1 MNDFM
6 KDGNFY
12 IGANYWAS
20 HAAINMWSDWR
31 ADVVDRDLKL
41 LSEHGVKHLRMFLLW
56 PVFQPL
62 HAIWANSQ
70 LYELR
75 MSGRFRTP
83 RLGARESARRRAVIL
98 TNFARSLKNM
108 A

>member
-70 LYELR
+70 LYEFR
-75 MSGRFRTP
+75 MGDDERPLPDTEAGRA
-83 RLGARESARRRAVIL
+83 GVS
-98 TNFARSLKNM
+98 
-108 A
+108 